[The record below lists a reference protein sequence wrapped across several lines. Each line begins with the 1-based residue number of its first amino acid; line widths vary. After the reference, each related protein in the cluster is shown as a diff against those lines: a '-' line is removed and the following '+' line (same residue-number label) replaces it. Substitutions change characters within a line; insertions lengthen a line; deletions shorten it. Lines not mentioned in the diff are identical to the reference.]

1 MRIPR
6 NRKTI
11 SPLKHFFSA
20 ESRDGL
26 IAFFASPLRPPL
38 SLLLHS
44 LLHPNFRCTRLQF
57 FATSWPA
64 LRAESTSG
72 SVFSSLNRG
81 VYIYICAWVRVGVS
95 TKREKKR
102 TRRKWKKK
110 KKTEKKGSTLES
122 FYLRLL
128 SSLFCARQDETF
140 RSITNE
146 TVFMSRCRSF
156 EIAPSMLGSEP
167 FLPDNVPPGSFQIML

>member
-1 MRIPR
+1 MCMCMSKGRS
-6 NRKTI
+6 KY
-11 SPLKHFFSA
+11 K
-20 ESRDGL
+20 E
-26 IAFFASPLRPPL
+26 
-38 SLLLHS
+38 
-44 LLHPNFRCTRLQF
+44 
-57 FATSWPA
+57 
-64 LRAESTSG
+64 
-72 SVFSSLNRG
+72 
-81 VYIYICAWVRVGVS
+81 
-95 TKREKKR
+95 REKKN
-102 TRRKWKKK
+102 KKKMKK

-167 FLPDNVPPGSFQIML
+167 FLPDNVPPGSFQIIL

>member
-11 SPLKHFFSA
+11 SPLNFFSA

-26 IAFFASPLRPPL
+26 IAFFASPLRSPF
-38 SLLLHS
+38 SLLLYS

-57 FATSWPA
+57 LQPPGQHYAPKVRAGQFF
-64 LRAESTSG
+64 LRSIVEYT
-72 SVFSSLNRG
+72 
-81 VYIYICAWVRVGVS
+81 YICMCTSIGVS

-102 TRRKWKKK
+102 TRRKWKR
-110 KKTEKKGSTLES
+110 KKTEKKSSTLES

>member
-64 LRAESTSG
+64 LHAESTSG

-110 KKTEKKGSTLES
+110 RQRKKVPPSKVSTLGFS
-122 FYLRLL
+122 LVFSVLDRTKL
-128 SSLFCARQDETF
+128 SAVLQMKRSLCRVAAASRSLQACLAANPFFRTMFHQD
-140 RSITNE
+140 RSK
-146 TVFMSRCRSF
+146 
-156 EIAPSMLGSEP
+156 
-167 FLPDNVPPGSFQIML
+167 

>member
-1 MRIPR
+1 MCMSI
-6 NRKTI
+6 
-11 SPLKHFFSA
+11 
-20 ESRDGL
+20 
-26 IAFFASPLRPPL
+26 
-38 SLLLHS
+38 
-44 LLHPNFRCTRLQF
+44 
-57 FATSWPA
+57 
-64 LRAESTSG
+64 
-72 SVFSSLNRG
+72 
-81 VYIYICAWVRVGVS
+81 GVS
-95 TKREKKR
+95 TKRERKKEQEEENE
-102 TRRKWKKK
+102 KK

-146 TVFMSRCRSF
+146 TVFVSRCRSF